1 MGNSLRVALVHD
13 WLTGMRGGEKCLEV
27 FADLFPDAPIY
38 TLLHVP
44 GAVSAAIESHEIR
57 TSWLQRVPGAQKRY
71 RYFLPL
77 MPRIIESMKVE
88 PVDLVLGTSTCV
100 AKSIIPPPGAK
111 SLCYVNSPMRYLYDR
126 YDDYF
131 GPGRAGLA
139 TRLAIRAVRGPLQ
152 RWDVAT
158 ASRVHSMA
166 GNSTFIAER
175 IRRVYGRE
183 CRIIHPPVDTARFVA
198 ARREPEDYYLI
209 VAALVPYKNIEA
221 AVEAFRLID
230 RRLVI
235 AGSGPLEAKLRAAA
249 PSNVAMLGWVEDQ
262 DLPRLVAGCRAFLMP
277 NVEDFGIAPVEAMAA
292 GRPVVALGEGGVRD
306 TVLDL
311 DRWREGRLASPFGP
325 GTTLPRRLGPTGLFY
340 DEPSPQALADA
351 ILRFE
356 AEYDAFH
363 PDAVSAWAQEFRTER
378 YRQKIV
384 DWIEDELGAWSVPAA
399 A

>member
-1 MGNSLRVALVHD
+1 MRVALVHD

-27 FADLFPDAPIY
+27 FADLFPKAPIY

-44 GAVSAAIESHEIR
+44 GSVSASIESHEIR
-57 TSWLQRVPGAQKRY
+57 TSWLQKVPSATQRY

-77 MPRIIESMKVE
+77 MPRLIESLKVE

-131 GPGRAGLA
+131 GKGKAGIVTRAAMRMLRGR
-139 TRLAIRAVRGPLQ
+139 LQ

-158 ASRVHSMA
+158 SARVDSMV

-183 CRIIHPPVDTARFVA
+183 CRVIHPPVDTQRFA
-198 ARREPEDYYLI
+198 QARRDAEDYYLM
-209 VAALVPYKNIEA
+209 VTALVPYKN
-221 AVEAFRLID
+221 VEVALDAFRLLD

-249 PSNVAMLGWVEDQ
+249 PPNVELLGWVD
-262 DLPRLVAGCRAFLMP
+262 DDDIPRLVSGCRAFLMP

-292 GRPVVALGEGGVRD
+292 GRPVIALGQGGVRD
-306 TVLDL
+306 TVRDL
-311 DRWREGRLASPFGP
+311 DRWRTGRLPSRVGANKSSEHCA
-325 GTTLPRRLGPTGLFY
+325 PTGLFY
-340 DEPSPQALADA
+340 PDSSASSLADA
-351 ILRFE
+351 ILRYESEMAMFE
-356 AEYDAFH
+356 SDPIALWAEEFGYEPFRRRILAWIDEVME
-363 PDAVSAWAQEFRTER
+363 PRSA
-378 YRQKIV
+378 I
-384 DWIEDELGAWSVPAA
+384 AA
-399 A
+399 